1 MKDGGLNL
9 LSTNDQPNQE
19 IEDKAKDSE
28 NIINILSKKRNDS
41 KVDEKF
47 EEYNPFDPFEIFL
60 SPYENMNNRNNS
72 VFYKELNE
80 YNDILTIKLL
90 FVSKFEKKYQYIYQL
105 NNGYFLCH
113 NEKLLSI
120 FDRDK
125 KLLFENDNYFISF
138 IRQLKKDSI
147 LIIAFDSY
155 SNYFLYKINLYEN
168 TFKKEEEKAIS
179 IKIYNIC
186 ISEKNYI
193 ISCPE
198 GTFNYQRD
206 IMNITNND
214 LSEENRISEDC
225 YKNGT
230 IIDDNILI
238 LINNKDNKGYLL
250 IYNLDKSEKIKLYDY
265 LHKLFINNLH
275 VIKLNYRTFILLSC
289 EKTNEKGVFLLKLKD
304 NNEIN
309 LDLNYF
315 NIPDLI
321 PKCVCPIKNFTNMK
335 ILTNNDLPDTEF
347 FLVGGDNNIKI
358 YYINEEVLDKFSIEL
373 IANVCFGDD
382 KKNQNITRINAIKQL
397 SNNGNIIICFNSKEI
412 KEFYLKGNLVE

>member
-47 EEYNPFDPFEIFL
+47 EEYNTFDPFEIFL

-125 KLLFENDNYFISF
+125 KLLFENDNYYISF

-179 IKIYNIC
+179 IKIYNI
-186 ISEKNYI
+186 I
-193 ISCPE
+193 
-198 GTFNYQRD
+198 
-206 IMNITNND
+206 
-214 LSEENRISEDC
+214 
-225 YKNGT
+225 
-230 IIDDNILI
+230 
-238 LINNKDNKGYLL
+238 
-250 IYNLDKSEKIKLYDY
+250 
-265 LHKLFINNLH
+265 
-275 VIKLNYRTFILLSC
+275 
-289 EKTNEKGVFLLKLKD
+289 
-304 NNEIN
+304 
-309 LDLNYF
+309 
-315 NIPDLI
+315 
-321 PKCVCPIKNFTNMK
+321 
-335 ILTNNDLPDTEF
+335 
-347 FLVGGDNNIKI
+347 
-358 YYINEEVLDKFSIEL
+358 
-373 IANVCFGDD
+373 
-382 KKNQNITRINAIKQL
+382 
-397 SNNGNIIICFNSKEI
+397 
-412 KEFYLKGNLVE
+412 